1 MAAPIPMSRSTV
13 LVFVRY
19 YLPGFKA
26 GGPVR
31 SIDNL
36 VRHLGHEFDFHIVT
50 SDRDL
55 GDAVAYP
62 GVASDIRA
70 QVGKATVT
78 YLSPREQGFRGI
90 CRFLRTTP
98 HDVVYLNSFFDP
110 VFSLVPLLLRRIRLV
125 PSKPYLVA
133 PRGELSRGALGLK
146 AWKKQLYLHAVRIG
160 GIVLGVGWQASS
172 AYEASEVVHALGVD
186 PARIRIAPNPSPS
199 ESDRFNVSGL
209 SHRDQ
214 AMPLRVLFL
223 SRIDPKK
230 NLHFAVRTIARI
242 QEPILFDIYGPVSDD
257 AYWRQCQAEI
267 ALLPKRVK
275 VSYHDAVHPEQV
287 REVMAAHDLFFLP
300 TLGENFGHVIAEAL
314 SVGTP
319 VLLSDTT
326 PWRDLEASGVGWDLP
341 LHEEQAF
348 VRCIEYC
355 ARLGTKEY
363 EAWRTSIRSFAE
375 ARLKD
380 PEVIEANRTLLLNML
395 AEGR

>member
-1 MAAPIPMSRSTV
+1 MSRSIV

-36 VRHLGHEFDFHIVT
+36 VGHLGHEFDFHVVT

-62 GVASDIRA
+62 GVTPDIQA

-78 YLSPREQGFRGI
+78 YLSPREQGVRGI
-90 CRFLRTTP
+90 SRFLRTTP

-110 VFSLVPLLLRRIRLV
+110 VFSLVPLLLRRMGLV
-125 PSKPYLVA
+125 PRKPYLVA

-146 AWKKQLYLHAVRIG
+146 AWKKQLYLHAVRVG
-160 GIVLGVGWQASS
+160 GVVLDVGWQASS
-172 AYEASEVVHALGVD
+172 AYEASEIVRTLGVN
-186 PARIRIAPNPSPS
+186 PARVHIAPNLSPS
-199 ESDRFNVSGL
+199 ESDQFNTVAS

-223 SRIDPKK
+223 SRITLKK
-230 NLHFAVRTIARI
+230 NLHFAVQTIARI
-242 QEPILFDIYGPVSDD
+242 QEPIQFDIYGPVSDD
-257 AYWRQCQAEI
+257 TYWRQCQAEI
-267 ALLPKRVK
+267 ALLPSHVK
-275 VSYHDAVHPEQV
+275 VAYCDAVQPEQV
-287 REVMAAHDLFFLP
+287 QEVMASHDLFFLP

-314 SVGTP
+314 SMGTP
-319 VLLSDTT
+319 VLISDTT
-326 PWRDLEASGVGWDLP
+326 PWRNLEASGVGWDLP

-348 VRCIEYC
+348 VRCIEHC
-355 ARLGTKEY
+355 ARLSAKEY
-363 EAWRTSIRSFAE
+363 EAWRVSIRRFAE
-375 ARLKD
+375 ARLRD

-395 AEGR
+395 AKGR